1 MSIFASGSLK
11 RSAGV
16 IDAIRKQVKLVTLKP
31 AKRIVIKFDP
41 FHEKA
46 PETRKF
52 LLHITNP
59 KIQDTNLNCLVK
71 AEVLSDLSDPSVE
84 VHLNEGGKVTVKSS
98 NLSCLEIFKLYN
110 KKTAATMRQE
120 KQYSMKMID
129 TLYNEYVPSFTD
141 IFDEDTW
148 YIFVGIFT
156 VSTIIIAFILSKFIT
171 LKPVD

>member
-41 FHEKA
+41 FHDKA

-71 AEVLSDLSDPSVE
+71 AEVLCDLSDPSVE

-98 NLSCLEIFKLYN
+98 NLSCLEILKLYN
-110 KKTAATMRQE
+110 KYVTPLAPVEEATNVVKTKAAKTSHQ
-120 KQYSMKMID
+120 
-129 TLYNEYVPSFTD
+129 L
-141 IFDEDTW
+141 
-148 YIFVGIFT
+148 
-156 VSTIIIAFILSKFIT
+156 ASK
-171 LKPVD
+171 KKR